1 VEPGS
6 PDALARAFI
15 ELLKDDEQRLAIGRR
30 AYEYTR
36 SMVWPQVGAQYRR
49 LFERVATR
57 AVAAVDDAS
66 AVGAVLV

>member
-15 ELLKDDEQRLAIGRR
+15 ELLNDDEQRLALGRL
-30 AYEYTR
+30 AYMYTR

-49 LFERVATR
+49 LFDRVATTAR
-57 AVAAVDDAS
+57 MTADDVNAI
-66 AVGAVLV
+66 GAFRV